1 MGKNIA
7 IAASKGGTGKT
18 TTAWNLSF
26 GLALAGA
33 KVLLVDCDPQD
44 NLRMIA
50 GIDRTEE
57 NTLAAALE
65 SERVK
70 PIELRE
76 SVSLL
81 PSGGFRLGEI
91 VGAANGLRGITTK
104 LKKTIGGDFDFVVM
118 DCPPELG
125 RTTSL
130 ALSVADYV
138 LIPCKCTW
146 LSLQSIEQMID
157 FLDKHDKF
165 QARGDGERTG
175 VVLTFFTTARRGPAE
190 VKQDAKKVFK
200 NRLLRTVI
208 RERVEIDY
216 SQQKHKTI
224 FESSKNSEAADDYSA
239 LAKEVIKRLKD

>member
-1 MGKNIA
+1 MAKNIA

-26 GLALAGA
+26 GLSLAGA
-33 KVLLVDCDPQD
+33 RVLLVDCDPQD

-50 GIDRTEE
+50 GVGATE
-57 NTLAAALE
+57 NTLASGLE
-65 SERVK
+65 TGQAEPTK
-70 PIELRE
+70 LRE
-76 SVSLL
+76 TVSLL

-91 VGAANGLRGITTK
+91 AAAASGLKTITTR
-104 LKKTIGGDFDFVVM
+104 LKKIMSGPYDFVVL

-125 RTTSL
+125 RITSL
-130 ALSVADYV
+130 ILSISDYV

-146 LSLQSIEQMID
+146 LSLQSIQQMIE
-157 FLDKHDKF
+157 FLDNHDKF
-165 QARGDGERTG
+165 QARGEGERTG
-175 VVLTFFTTARRGPAE
+175 VVLTFFTTAKKGPAE

-216 SQQKHKTI
+216 SQQKHKSI
-224 FESSKNSEAADDYSA
+224 FETSKGSEAADDYSS
-239 LAKEVIKRLKD
+239 LAKEVIKRIGQ

>member
-26 GLALAGA
+26 GLSLAGA
-33 KVLLVDCDPQD
+33 QVLLVDCDPQD

-50 GIDRTEE
+50 GIESAPD
-57 NTLAAALE
+57 NTLAAALDTGRAE
-65 SERVK
+65 
-70 PIELRE
+70 PIKLRE
-76 SVSLL
+76 TVSLL
-81 PSGGFRLGEI
+81 PSGGFRLGDI
-91 VGAANGLRGITTK
+91 VTAAANLRTITNR
-104 LKKTIGGDFDFVVM
+104 LKKAIGGHFDFVVM

-130 ALSVADYV
+130 ALSLSDYV

-146 LSLQSIEQMID
+146 LSLQSIEQMIE
-157 FLDKHDKF
+157 FLDNHEKF

-190 VKQDAKKVFK
+190 VKQDAKKLFK

-216 SQQKHKTI
+216 SQQKHKAI
-224 FESSKNSEAADDYSA
+224 FESSKSSEAADDYSA
-239 LAKEVIKRLKD
+239 LVKEVLKRIG

>member
-18 TTAWNLSF
+18 TTAWNLGF

-33 KVLLVDCDPQD
+33 RVLLVDCDPQD

-50 GIDRTEE
+50 GLDRTKE
-57 NTLAAALE
+57 NTLASMLE
-65 SERVK
+65 TGRAE
-70 PIELRE
+70 PIDLRE
-76 SVSLL
+76 SVSIL
-81 PSGGFRLGEI
+81 PSGGFRLGE
-91 VGAANGLRGITTK
+91 VVAAANGLRGITTK
-104 LKKTIGGDFDFVVM
+104 LKKAISGEFDFVVM

-130 ALSVADYV
+130 ALSVSDYL

-157 FLDKHDKF
+157 FVDNHDKF
-165 QARGDGERTG
+165 QAHGEGERTG
-175 VVLTFFTTARRGPAE
+175 VVLTFFTTARKGPAE
-190 VKQDAKKVFK
+190 VKLEAKKMFK

-216 SQQKHKTI
+216 SQQKHKTV
-224 FESSKNSEAADDYSA
+224 FEGSKNSEGADDYSS
-239 LAKEVIKRLKD
+239 LAKEVIKRVG

>member
-50 GIDRTEE
+50 GTERSEE

-65 SERVK
+65 SGKVK
-70 PIELRE
+70 PVELRE

-91 VGAANGLRGITTK
+91 VAAANGLRSVTTK
-104 LKKTIGGDFDFVVM
+104 LKKAIGGDYDFVVM

-130 ALSVADYV
+130 ALSVSDYV

-146 LSLQSIEQMID
+146 LSLQSIEQMIE
-157 FLDKHDKF
+157 FLDAHDKF
-165 QARGDGERTG
+165 QSGGEHERSG
-175 VVLTFFTTARRGPAE
+175 VVLTFFTTAKKGPAE
-190 VKQDAKKVFK
+190 VKLDAKRVFK
-200 NRLLRTVI
+200 NRLLKTVI

-216 SQQKHKTI
+216 SQQKHKAI